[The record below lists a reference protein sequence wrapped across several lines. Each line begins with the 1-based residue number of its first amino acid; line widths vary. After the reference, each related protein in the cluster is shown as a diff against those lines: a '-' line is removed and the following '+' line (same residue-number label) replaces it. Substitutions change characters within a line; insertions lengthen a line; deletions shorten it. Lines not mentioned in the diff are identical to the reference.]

1 MQYAKKD
8 SNWEKSGLIQ
18 QNLSWL
24 WFANV
29 TKFKDVFQPDFLLL
43 HIVPSNA
50 NYVHLGGLIK
60 DILLA
65 HFRFTVAT

>member
-1 MQYAKKD
+1 MQKKRFQLGKK
-8 SNWEKSGLIQ
+8 WTYFKSLLI
-18 QNLSWL
+18 
-24 WFANV
+24 V
-29 TKFKDVFQPDFLLL
+29 ICKRYKDVFQPDFLLL